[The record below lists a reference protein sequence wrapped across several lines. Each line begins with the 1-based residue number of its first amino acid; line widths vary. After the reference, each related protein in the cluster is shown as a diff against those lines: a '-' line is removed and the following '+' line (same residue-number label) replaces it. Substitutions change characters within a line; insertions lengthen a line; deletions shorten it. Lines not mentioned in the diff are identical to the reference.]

1 MDGEINSLIEYLGK
15 VRECTLHIVL
25 IIEAEATHIYGIGI
39 HVVKLQ
45 HGIRPL
51 RSLAKGVLAWTEIA
65 SYQGN

>member
-25 IIEAEATHIYGIGI
+25 IIEAETAHIYGIGI

-51 RSLAKGVLAWTEIA
+51 RSLAKGVSAWTEIA